1 MVRTARRA
9 LVVFVGALSLVVFA
23 TQAQAQSVIQG
34 VVKDSSGAV
43 MPGVNVEATSPALIE
58 GTRTAVS
65 DTSGLYRLVD
75 LRPGVYTLTYTLQG
89 FNTVKRELEL
99 SSNFTATIDIAL
111 GVGTL
116 EESVTVTG
124 ASPVVDVAS
133 NAKQQV
139 MARDVLDA
147 VPTARTIQSIGQ
159 LVVGVTLNA
168 PDVGG
173 SRAMQQTYFAVRGS
187 GGAQTMVMVDGLI
200 TNGLM
205 GDGAVQAYH
214 NESMVQEA
222 VYQTAG
228 GSAETITGGLN
239 MNLVPKDGGNQ
250 FNGGF
255 KATKSPASWQG
266 DNLTDD
272 LRSLGVGGVDKI
284 DNFYEWN
291 IEQGGPILR
300 NKLWFYGAFRQAH
313 YDKPIA
319 NSFILPDGVP
329 PLQAFAQCVSGGCE
343 QGVSD
348 EKMNNPV
355 VRLTWQMSERN
366 KLAGYMDR
374 ALRLRGHAMASATD
388 PETASVVWNTPTFA
402 TGSLKYTSTLSSNL
416 LLETGFSFNRERY
429 DNLYQPGILA
439 ERNTPEWYQR
449 VRKFDTTS
457 GFLWNAASAQLGNYP
472 DRYNIASSITR
483 VSGSHNIKT
492 GFLYAWGKY
501 PRYNNANADLYQR
514 YQQGRP
520 FQVTVLNTPLR
531 VQEDMDA
538 NVGIYAQDSWRLDRL
553 TLNYGVRFDYLKQT
567 IVGQDA
573 QIGRFANSPAYDDI
587 TLPTWATWS
596 PRTSAVY
603 DVFGDGKT
611 AVRFGF
617 NKFVTAGSTGFAQ
630 LYSPTALNDSTN
642 LPWTDVNE
650 DDIAQGERGCAY
662 LTAGCEINFA
672 SLSPSF
678 GVRSLTNFD
687 PDLKRP
693 YQLSYNLGVSQE
705 VLPGVS
711 VSFEWYRNDF
721 KDMIERNNILRD
733 FNSYNPVD
741 VVTPDG
747 QVVRAYDVKREF
759 RSALA
764 NIDRTEPDL
773 KRAYS
778 GFDLG
783 FNARVRGGMRIFGG
797 FNLERT
803 LSDTCAAGTD
813 PNFQLYCDQWE
824 TGIPW
829 QKQFKATAVY
839 PLPWWGITV
848 SGAWQ
853 SLNGYLL
860 GRQALQYGVFT
871 AGTGFDFP
879 TGDGSYYLVTPSTRY
894 AANCTG
900 PCRPGELVIPNMET
914 PEIRVL
920 MAPPGT
926 EYTPRLN
933 QVDFSASKSFR
944 VGRLTVLPKMDIFNI
959 LNSDDYSAVSS
970 MQFGGPGS
978 SYMRP
983 SVILQ
988 ARIIRIGADVRW

>member
-1 MVRTARRA
+1 
-9 LVVFVGALSLVVFA
+9 
-23 TQAQAQSVIQG
+23 
-34 VVKDSSGAV
+34 
-43 MPGVNVEATSPALIE
+43 MPGVSVEAASPALIE
-58 GTRTAVS
+58 GSRSAVT
-65 DTSGLYRLVD
+65 DEGGQYRMVD
-75 LRPGVYTLTYTLQG
+75 LRPGVYSLSYTLQG
-89 FNTVKRELEL
+89 FNTVKREIEL
-99 SSNFTATIDIAL
+99 SSNFTATIDISL
-111 GVGTL
+111 SVGTL
-116 EESVTVTG
+116 EESVTVSG
-124 ASPVVDVAS
+124 ESPVVDVAT
-133 NAKQQV
+133 NVKQQV
-139 MARDVLDA
+139 LSRDVLDA
-147 VPTARTIQSIGQ
+147 IPTARTIQSIGQ
-159 LVVGVTLNA
+159 LVVGVTLNS

-214 NESMVQEA
+214 NEAMFQET

-228 GSAETITGGLN
+228 GNAETITGGLN
-239 MNLVPKDGGNQ
+239 MNLVPKDGGNL
-250 FNGGF
+250 FSGSF
-255 KATKSPASWQG
+255 KATKSPAAWQG
-266 DNLTDD
+266 HNLTDD
-272 LRSLGVGGVDKI
+272 LVALGVAGVDKI

-291 IEQGGPILR
+291 IEQGGPIVR

-319 NSFILPDGVP
+319 NSFILPDGVA
-329 PLQAFAQCVSGGCE
+329 PLQAFNDCVRNVGSCE
-343 QGVSD
+343 QGISD

-366 KLAGYMDR
+366 KLAGYVDR
-374 ALRLRGHAMASATD
+374 ALRLRGHAMVAATD
-388 PETASVVWNTPTFA
+388 PETASVLWNTPNFG
-402 TGSLKYTSTLSSNL
+402 TGSIKYTSTLSSSL

-439 ERNTPEWYQR
+439 DRNTPEWYR
-449 VRKFDTTS
+449 NVRKNDQTS
-457 GFLWNAASAQLGNYP
+457 GFLWNASSAQLGNYP
-472 DRYNIASSITR
+472 DRYNVAGSITR
-483 VSGSHNIKT
+483 VSGAHNIKT

-501 PRYNNANADLYQR
+501 PRYNNANADLYQT
-514 YQQGRP
+514 YSSGNP
-520 FQVTVLNTPLR
+520 LQVTVLNTPLR

-538 NVGIYAQDSWRLDRL
+538 NVGIYAQDSWRLDKL
-553 TLNYGVRFDYLKQT
+553 TINYGVRFDYLKQT

-603 DVFGDGKT
+603 DIFGNGKT

-617 NKFVTAGSTGFAQ
+617 NKFVTAASTGFAQ
-630 LYSPTALNDSTN
+630 LYSPTALNDTVT
-642 LPWTDVNE
+642 LPWRDINS
-650 DDIAQGERGCAY
+650 DDIAQGERGCGY
-662 LTAGCEINFA
+662 LTAGCEIDFTN
-672 SLSPSF
+672 LSPNF
-678 GVRSLTNFD
+678 GIRSLTNFD
-687 PDLKRP
+687 PDLERP
-693 YQLSYNLGVSQE
+693 YQLSYNLGVSHE

-711 VSFEWYRNDF
+711 LSFEWYRNDF
-721 KDMIERNNILRD
+721 KNMIERNNILRD

-747 QVVRAYDVKREF
+747 QVVRVFDVKPEF
-759 RSALA
+759 ANQTQ
-764 NIDRTEPDL
+764 NIDRTERDL
-773 KRAYS
+773 KRVYS

-783 FNARVRGGMRIFGG
+783 FNARVRGGMRVFGG

-803 LSDTCAAGTD
+803 LANTCAAGTD

-824 TGIPW
+824 SGIPW

-879 TGDGSYYLVTPSTRY
+879 TGDGTYYNVTRALRY
-894 AANCTG
+894 PANCPS
-900 PCRPGELVIPNMET
+900 PCRPNELVIPNMQST
-914 PEIRVL
+914 SIRAL

-926 EYTPRLN
+926 EYTPRIN

-944 VGRLTVLPKMDIFNI
+944 FGRVTVLPKMDIFNI
-959 LNSDDYSAVSS
+959 LNSDDYTAVSS
-970 MQFGGPGS
+970 MIFGAQGTA
-978 SYMRP
+978 YLRP
-983 SVILQ
+983 STILQ
-988 ARIIRIGADVRW
+988 ARIFRVGAELRW

>member
-43 MPGVNVEATSPALIE
+43 MPGVSVEAASPALIE
-58 GTRTAVS
+58 GSRTAVS
-65 DTSGLYRLVD
+65 DASGLYRIVD
-75 LRPGVYTLTYTLQG
+75 LRPGVYSLSYTLQG
-89 FNTVKRELEL
+89 FNTVKREIEL
-99 SSNFTATIDIAL
+99 SSNFTATIDITL

-116 EESVTVTG
+116 EESVTVSG
-124 ASPVVDVAS
+124 QSPVVDVAS

-139 MARDVLDA
+139 LARDVLDA

-159 LVVGVTLNA
+159 LVVGVTLNS

-214 NESMVQEA
+214 NEAMVQEA

-239 MNLVPKDGGNQ
+239 MNLVPKDGGNL
-250 FNGGF
+250 FSGSF

-266 DNLTDD
+266 DNLTDH
-272 LRSLGVGGVDKI
+272 LVSLGVAGVDKI

-319 NSFILPDGVP
+319 NSFILPDGIH
-329 PLQAFAQCVSGGCE
+329 PLTAFNQCVASRSCE

-402 TGSLKYTSTLSSNL
+402 TGSVKYTSTLSSSL

-439 ERNTPEWYQR
+439 ERNTPEWYR
-449 VRKFDTTS
+449 NVRKFDNTS

-472 DRYNIASSITR
+472 DRYNFAGSITR
-483 VSGSHNIKT
+483 VSGAHNIKA
-492 GFLYAWGKY
+492 GVLYAWGKY
-501 PRYNNANADLYQR
+501 PRYNNANADLYQT
-514 YQQGRP
+514 YQNGLP
-520 FQVTVLNTPLR
+520 LQVTVLNTPLR

-538 NVGIYAQDSWRLDRL
+538 NVGIYVQDSWRLDKL
-553 TLNYGVRFDYLKQT
+553 TINYGVRYDYLKQT

-587 TLPTWATWS
+587 TLPTWSTFS

-603 DVFGDGKT
+603 DIFGNGKT

-617 NKFVTAGSTGFAQ
+617 NKFVTAASTGFAQ
-630 LYSPTALNDSTN
+630 LYSPTALNDSVT
-642 LPWTDVNE
+642 LPWRDINN
-650 DDIAQGERGCAY
+650 DDIAQGERGCVY
-662 LTAGCEINFA
+662 LSAECEIDFTN
-672 SLSPSF
+672 LSPVF
-678 GVRSLTNFD
+678 GIRSLTNFD
-687 PDLKRP
+687 PDLERP
-693 YQLSYNLGVSQE
+693 YQLSYNLGVSHE

-711 VSFEWYRNDF
+711 MSFEWYRNDF
-721 KDMIERNNILRD
+721 KNMIERNNILRD

-759 RSALA
+759 ASLQQ
-764 NIDRTEPDL
+764 NVDRTEPDL
-773 KRAYS
+773 KRTYS

-783 FNARVRGGMRIFGG
+783 FNARIRGGMRVFGG

-803 LSDTCAAGTD
+803 LANTCAAGTD

-824 TGIPW
+824 SGIPW

-839 PLPWWGITV
+839 PLPWWGVTV

-879 TGDGSYYLVTPSTRY
+879 TGDGTYYNVTPSLNY
-894 AANCTG
+894 PQNCAA
-900 PCRPGELVIPNMET
+900 PCRPGERVIPNMT
-914 PEIRVL
+914 STAIRVL

-933 QVDFSASKSFR
+933 QVDFSVSKSVTF
-944 VGRLTVLPKMDIFNI
+944 GRLTFLPKLDIFNM
-959 LNSDDYSAVSS
+959 LNSDDYTAVSS
-970 MQFGGPGS
+970 MQFGVAA
-978 SYMRP
+978 YQRP

-988 ARIIRIGADVRW
+988 GRIIRIGADVRW